1 MISYNYH
8 FFKVRIFK
16 IYEITNFQ
24 VHISVLLIILTLLYV
39 ALIHGPN
46 IPGSYTIL
54 FFTASDLASMT
65 SHTHNWVLFLFWL
78 HLFILSGVISPL
90 ISSSIL
96 GTYWPGEFI
105 FHCPTFLPFH
115 TGHGVLKARILNW
128 FAIPFSRGQCFVRT
142 STMTRLSWVTL

>member
-54 FFTASDLASMT
+54 FFIASDSPSIAS
-65 SHTHNWVLFLFWL
+65 HIHNLVLFLLWL
-78 HLFILSGVISPL
+78 CLFVLSGVISPL
-90 ISSSIL
+90 FSSSLL
-96 GTYWPGEFI
+96 GTYRPGEVI
-105 FHCPTFLPFH
+105 FQFPIFRPFH
-115 TGHGVLKARILNW
+115 TVHSVLKARILK
-128 FAIPFSRGQCFVRT
+128 
-142 STMTRLSWVTL
+142 

>member
-46 IPGSYTIL
+46 IPGSYKIL
-54 FFTASDLASMT
+54 IFTTSDFT
-65 SHTHNWVLFLFWL
+65 SIACHSHNWVLFLLWL
-78 HLFILSGVISPL
+78 CLFTLSGVISPL
-90 ISSSIL
+90 FSSRIL
-96 GTYWPGEFI
+96 GTYPPGEFI
-105 FHCPTFLPFH
+105 FQCH
-115 TGHGVLKARILNW
+115 TCFILLMG
-128 FAIPFSRGQCFVRT
+128 FSRQEYWSGLLLPSLLDHRT
-142 STMTRLSWVTL
+142 FQNHCKWWLLLWT